1 MFRGGLGTPIWS
13 LQASESERI
22 TEELRNSTEINL
34 NPSGSKNGAVPAVLV
49 KLNGSGTGNSNGA
62 ALHNSSLNGSSSA
75 NGAATLDSSRPAAS
89 YVRNGNGASAV
100 PAGCA
105 VHLALQEL
113 TAI

>member
-1 MFRGGLGTPIWS
+1 MTPTWS

-22 TEELRNSTEINL
+22 TEELRNSTEIDL
-34 NPSGSKNGAVPAVLV
+34 NPSGSNGALPAVLV
-49 KLNGSGTGNSNGA
+49 KLNGNGTGNSNGA
-62 ALHNSSLNGSSSA
+62 ALHNSSLNGLSSA

-89 YVRNGNGASAV
+89 YERNGNGASAV

-105 VHLALQEL
+105 VHLALHKV